1 MINGAEAVVRGLIHQ
16 GVRVIYGYPGAA
28 NMAIYEAL
36 RRSREIEHVLTRSE
50 QGAAHAASGYARVSG
65 EPGVCLTT
73 SGPGATNL
81 VTGLATAYMD
91 SVPLVAITGQV
102 ATEMVG
108 TDSFQ
113 EVDITGITKP
123 VTKHNYLVNRVED
136 IPRILA
142 EAFHIAGTGRP
153 GPVLIDIPKDIAAQ
167 NCAAK
172 IPEVVDLP
180 GYKPNYK
187 GHPAQIRT
195 ACKLLNEAERPLIYA
210 GGGIIHSGAVAE
222 LLKIAELLEAPVA
235 VTLMGK
241 GAFPED
247 HPLFLGMLGVHG
259 APAANKAL
267 LASDVIL
274 CIGARLDDRVTGRTD
289 KFATQAKMIHIDIDP
304 AEISKNI
311 RVQVPIV
318 GDAAGVMRDMLL
330 RLQPAKRKDWLAM
343 VAGWLPLQEQAYAAK
358 ADELNAQTVLTK
370 LNSFTKGQAII
381 TTDVGQHQM
390 WAAQFCK
397 VNRPQA
403 FISSGGL
410 GTMGYGLPAALGAQM
425 AAPNDLVICVTGD
438 GSLQMSMNEFA
449 TIKALGLP
457 IKVLLFNNGVLGM
470 VRQHQAVF
478 FKEKYFSVDLVGN
491 PDFKKIAEAYDMAYY
506 LIAKIDQ
513 VDLVLQEALANGR
526 ATLVDCAIPKEQM
539 VYPMVRPG
547 SSLDDV
553 IIAMKK

>member
-1 MINGAEAVVRGLIHQ
+1 
-16 GVRVIYGYPGAA
+16 
-28 NMAIYEAL
+28 
-36 RRSREIEHVLTRSE
+36 
-50 QGAAHAASGYARVSG
+50 
-65 EPGVCLTT
+65 
-73 SGPGATNL
+73 
-81 VTGLATAYMD
+81 
-91 SVPLVAITGQV
+91 
-102 ATEMVG
+102 
-108 TDSFQ
+108 
-113 EVDITGITKP
+113 
-123 VTKHNYLVNRVED
+123 
-136 IPRILA
+136 
-142 EAFHIAGTGRP
+142 
-153 GPVLIDIPKDIAAQ
+153 
-167 NCAAK
+167 
-172 IPEVVDLP
+172 
-180 GYKPNYK
+180 
-187 GHPAQIRT
+187 
-195 ACKLLNEAERPLIYA
+195 
-210 GGGIIHSGAVAE
+210 
-222 LLKIAELLEAPVA
+222 
-235 VTLMGK
+235 
-241 GAFPED
+241 
-247 HPLFLGMLGVHG
+247 
-259 APAANKAL
+259 
-267 LASDVIL
+267 
-274 CIGARLDDRVTGRTD
+274 
-289 KFATQAKMIHIDIDP
+289 
-304 AEISKNI
+304 
-311 RVQVPIV
+311 
-318 GDAAGVMRDMLL
+318 
-330 RLQPAKRKDWLAM
+330 
-343 VAGWLPLQEQAYAAK
+343 
-358 ADELNAQTVLTK
+358 
-370 LNSFTKGQAII
+370 
-381 TTDVGQHQM
+381 M